1 MKKNIKIIL
10 SLVLLSG
17 WIMTSCVK
25 EKYEDTSTPATAT
38 ASEVESGLTPTEG
51 LTVAKLK
58 SLYSSFEVLDA
69 DGEVRTFPD
78 SEDYVFEGTVVS
90 SDEQGN
96 FYKELYVQDSTGGLI
111 LSIDYHNLYTNYEVG
126 QTVHIKLSG
135 LTVHY
140 KTGNYETSMIVIGF
154 GQYTCYGS
162 KRIGRIPANILSDY
176 VRNHSYV
183 REVEPVTI
191 TLDNLSDDYIGR
203 LIKINDVEFIDDE
216 IGKTYAFDKHTTN
229 RHIKD
234 CAGNNILL
242 RNSGYSSFQNDT
254 MPQNKGSITA
264 IYTKYG
270 SNYQILIRDTT
281 DLNFTKER
289 CL

>member
-1 MKKNIKIIL
+1 MKDIL
-10 SLVLLSG
+10 KLTIGLLIATG
-17 WIMTSCVK
+17 LFVTSCVK
-25 EKYEDTSTPATAT
+25 DDFDQP
-38 ASEVESGLTPTEG
+38 EVPDPCDIRSGLTPTDS
-51 LTVAKLK
+51 LTVSKLIT
-58 SLYSSFEVLDA
+58 LYPNFEILDA
-69 DGEVRTFPD
+69 AGEVRKFPD
-78 SEDYVFEGTVVS
+78 SLNYVFEGIVIS
-90 SDEQGN
+90 SDEKSN
-96 FYKELYVQDSTGGLI
+96 FYKELYVQDSTGGLK
-111 LSIDYHNLYTNYEVG
+111 LSIDSKNIYVNHNVG

-140 KTGNYETSMIVIGF
+140 KSGNYETSMIEIGF
-154 GQYTCYGS
+154 GQYTDKYGGE
-162 KRIGRIPANILSDY
+162 KIGRIPAEALSNY
-176 VRNHSYV
+176 VKNNSCIQ
-183 REVEPVTI
+183 EVEPITV

-216 IGKTYAFDKHTTN
+216 IGKTYALYQQTTD

-234 CAGNNILL
+234 CEGNSILL
-242 RNSGYSSFQNDT
+242 RNSGYASFQKDT
-254 MPQNKGSITA
+254 LPPNNGSITA